1 MFALPLVA
9 HTPQSLFP
17 NLPPAFGVEAM
28 TEEFKAAG
36 DDYSH
41 IMAEALADRLAEV
54 RACATAQHGV

>member
-1 MFALPLVA
+1 
-9 HTPQSLFP
+9 
-17 NLPPAFGVEAM
+17 M

-54 RACATAQHGV
+54 RACSTVACWVQALQGWYLHLPCVHIAFI